1 MKRSVGAVLASG
13 FAVLASG
20 FLGACAPSGAARLV
34 TKSGENA
41 SANIRT
47 NDVESPNAGADTSL
61 GEFLIKPE
69 ACAGIDIRPDY
80 TPLTVGHFEAF
91 LTAQN
96 ITFQR
101 IRARDD
107 LHYLDST
114 IDGEGVRFRVATLTS
129 PRDAA
134 RDLYEAL
141 LQHGKGAWGVH
152 RSNLAVLAPIGK
164 TEDDIVGFAVR
175 TKLACWGVLS
185 AAGRDDAF
193 VIPGG
198 YYEP

>member
-1 MKRSVGAVLASG
+1 VLASG

-20 FLGACAPSGAARLV
+20 LFGGCAPSGAARLV

-41 SANIRT
+41 AGNIRT
-47 NDVESPNAGADTSL
+47 NDVESPNASADTSL
-61 GEFLIKPE
+61 GGFVIKPE
-69 ACAGIDIRPDY
+69 ACAGIDMRPDY
-80 TPLTVGHFEAF
+80 APLSVGHFEAF

-96 ITFQR
+96 ISFQR

-152 RSNLAVLAPIGK
+152 RSNLAVL
-164 TEDDIVGFAVR
+164 IVGFAVR
-175 TKLACWGVLS
+175 TKLACWGVLG

-193 VIPGG
+193 VVPGG

>member
-1 MKRSVGAVLASG
+1 MSRALLELGVGALVAT
-13 FAVLASG
+13 G
-20 FLGACAPSGAARLV
+20 FLGACQPSGTARLV
-34 TKSGENA
+34 TKTGENA
-41 SANIRT
+41 AANIRT
-47 NDVESPNAGADTSL
+47 NDVESPDSSADTKL
-61 GEFLIKPE
+61 GEFIVKPD
-69 ACAGIDIRPDY
+69 ACSGIDLRPDY
-80 TPLTVGHFEAF
+80 STLSVGHFEAF

-96 ITFQR
+96 IPFQR

-141 LQHGKGAWGVH
+141 LQHGKGSWGVH
-152 RSNLAVLAPIGK
+152 RANIAVLAPIGQ

-175 TKLACWGVLS
+175 TKLACWGVLT